1 LNKRGIF
8 SFLFITFGITYGV
21 ETFMLLLGARLDGIP
36 HPIAQYMVAVLM
48 WSPALATVVV
58 TRWIAPEPL
67 KASTLLRMGSWRP
80 YLYSAIYIPLL
91 FFIVYLLTWLLGLG
105 QPDWQLE
112 HLGQQMAEWGVPV
125 QDTPPPAVILSVL
138 LVTSL
143 LTGPFFNGLVAFGE
157 ELGWRGYLLP
167 RLMPLGKRRA
177 YLLVGVIWG
186 LWHAPLVLMGFNYPG
201 YPLLGVIFM
210 CGLTTSIGL
219 LINEAALS
227 HSSSPLAGWMHGV
240 FNSQAYGVW
249 RILFPQVNP
258 LLGGMTGLVGIGVWA
273 AAGWWAIRRN
283 ASKGLPEDGGI
294 SLG

>member
-1 LNKRGIF
+1 MNKRGIF

-21 ETFMLLLGARLDGIP
+21 ETVMLLLGMRLDGIP
-36 HPIAQYMVAVLM
+36 MPAAQLMVAGLM
-48 WSPALATVVV
+48 WSPALATVIV
-58 TRWIAPEPL
+58 TRWISPEPL
-67 KASTLLRMGSWRP
+67 KNSTLLRLGSWRP

-91 FFIVYLLTWLLGLG
+91 FFVVYLLTWLLGLG

-112 HLGQQMAEWGVPV
+112 HLMGQMAEWGAPAQEV
-125 QDTPPPAVILSVL
+125 PPPAVILSLL

-143 LTGPFFNGLVAFGE
+143 LPGPFINGLAAFGE
-157 ELGWRGYLLP
+157 EWGWRGYLLP

-186 LWHAPLVLMGFNYPG
+186 MWHAPLVLMGFNYPG

-210 CGLTTSIGL
+210 CALTTSIGL

-227 HSSSPLAGWMHGV
+227 NSSSPLAGWMHGV

-283 ASKGLPEDGGI
+283 AGKGFTGNGGW